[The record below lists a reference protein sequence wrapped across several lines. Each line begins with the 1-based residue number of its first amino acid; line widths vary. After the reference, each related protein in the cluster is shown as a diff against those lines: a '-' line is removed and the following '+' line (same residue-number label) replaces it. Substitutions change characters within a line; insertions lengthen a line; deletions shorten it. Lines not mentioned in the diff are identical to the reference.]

1 MKKAKE
7 GMMGD
12 EAQFSVEMPV
22 EKQSMIWSDKY
33 KPRKPRFFN
42 RVHTVS
48 VALHFIMF
56 KFNNVF
62 LLCKYVSASFRVS
75 SGTSTTRLTTTWTTL
90 HLKSSKATNSTCVQ
104 YAEKC
109 IHFTLYT
116 VHIRL
121 SCFRFSTPIL
131 LINQRL
137 LLIQS

>member
-48 VALHFIMF
+48 VVLYFICTTCSLISSSVS
-56 KFNNVF
+56 VF
-62 LLCKYVSASFRVS
+62 FLF
-75 SGTSTTRLTTTWTTL
+75 
-90 HLKSSKATNSTCVQ
+90 
-104 YAEKC
+104 
-109 IHFTLYT
+109 
-116 VHIRL
+116 
-121 SCFRFSTPIL
+121 
-131 LINQRL
+131 
-137 LLIQS
+137 